1 MLLPIFAC
9 SELGR
14 CSKIEERSK
23 SWLVFMCT
31 APQAPCAPHIYANAN
46 GSIRRLG
53 DIETLGLVLSCSPS
67 LGSVGTL
74 DLGCILGLVSRSGSS
89 WTQWSQQ
96 NIAVVGRNILIP
108 GRIFNCFF
116 PSCRLDRQIWSDQTM
131 KLNISQIEAKTSS
144 GIKANRRRC
153 LGRRNIVLDK
163 SAESDRIRPRFIAPL
178 PLTVCLQF
186 CVSKL

>member
-1 MLLPIFAC
+1 MRRDLKAGWYLCAQPH
-9 SELGR
+9 
-14 CSKIEERSK
+14 
-23 SWLVFMCT
+23 T
-31 APQAPCAPHIYANAN
+31 QAPCAPHIYANAN

-74 DLGCILGLVSRSGSS
+74 DLRCILGLVVRRSGSS

-116 PSCRLDRQIWSDQTM
+116 PSCRLAHLIWSDQTM

-153 LGRRNIVLDK
+153 LGQRNIVLDK

>member
-1 MLLPIFAC
+1 
-9 SELGR
+9 
-14 CSKIEERSK
+14 
-23 SWLVFMCT
+23 MCT

-67 LGSVGTL
+67 LDSVGTL
-74 DLGCILGLVSRSGSS
+74 NGCILGLVRSPGSS

-153 LGRRNIVLDK
+153 LGQRNIVLDK

>member
-1 MLLPIFAC
+1 
-9 SELGR
+9 
-14 CSKIEERSK
+14 
-23 SWLVFMCT
+23 MCT

-74 DLGCILGLVSRSGSS
+74 DGCILGLVRRSGSS

-96 NIAVVGRNILIP
+96 NIAVVGRNILVP

-116 PSCRLDRQIWSDQTM
+116 PSCRLDRLIWSDQTM

-153 LGRRNIVLDK
+153 LGQRNIVLDK

-178 PLTVCLQF
+178 PSSVCLQF